1 MGHSY
6 RVQEV
11 TQEQLDV
18 GVVVEDLVV
27 VTHGETLDILGNI
40 V

>member
-27 VTHGETLDILGNI
+27 VTHGKALDILGNI